1 MNGLLGQRPA
11 VNGLLDIPVT
21 ANRNMLAQA
30 VKARNKPE
38 FQMKENTLQGI
49 LDGAAMATSPVPIL
63 GDLLGLGADGYR
75 FATDPSSRNM
85 LNYGLAA
92 LGALPMIP
100 AMSMGLGK
108 LAQSQGKTLGA
119 LPAGPGRNQAG
130 AIVYHGSPHKFDA
143 FDSSKIGTGEGAQA
157 YGHGLYF
164 AENPK
169 VALEYQKNLSAD
181 GFRRGDGGVFDP
193 STLGHLNVRA
203 AARTGDLDGAIDKAR
218 QIANSDSPVAS
229 TAAKDLQAL
238 MEIKA
243 SGGISPNTGALYKVD
258 LPDEAIAKMLDWDK
272 PLSQQ
277 APEVRKAVN
286 EFIKSPAG
294 LEAAKEYHGYKPGMT
309 LLDLP
314 GWNVVSK
321 GGPHGDTIYRAMF
334 GSGDVAANKLNAQ
347 GIPGIR
353 YLDEGSRGAGKG
365 TSNYVVFPGNEG
377 LLRILDRQ

>member
-75 FATDPSSRNM
+75 FATDPTSRNM

-108 LAQSQGKTLGA
+108 LAQSQGKTLGQ
-119 LPAGPGRNQAG
+119 LPTGPGRNQAG

-164 AENPK
+164 AESPDVAKSYQTALAGTTVPDIEGMASKIGIPK
-169 VALEYQKNLSAD
+169 ISAD
-181 GFRRGDGGVFDP
+181 TRVEIMRQAKDGVP
-193 STLGHLNVRA
+193 SDVA
-203 AARTGDLDGAIDKAR
+203 AKRLTY
-218 QIANSDSPVAS
+218 AS
-229 TAAKDLQAL
+229 TELRNQPVEKLQSLIDQYREAKNF
-238 MEIKA
+238 
-243 SGGISPNTGALYKVD
+243 GGSLYKVD

-277 APEVRKAVN
+277 SPEVQALLRNAGINPEQLLMSSGKDIVKGSDSLLFKD
-286 EFIKSPAG
+286 FIKRSGHKNMEG
-294 LEAAKEYHGYKPGMT
+294 L
-309 LLDLP
+309 
-314 GWNVVSK
+314 
-321 GGPHGDTIYRAMF
+321 
-334 GSGDVAANKLNAQ
+334 LNQ
-347 GIPGIR
+347 SGIPGIR
-353 YLDEGSRGAGKG
+353 YLDGGSRDAGQG

-377 LLRILDRQ
+377 LLKILGRE